1 MQVYVSTDNHIAGRE
16 RLANYVT
23 SVVEGSLAHFRQ
35 RITRVDVHLRDEKGH
50 KPGGDDKRC
59 VMEVRLEGCKPI
71 AVSHASDSIDGAIS
85 STASKLR
92 RLVNDTLR
100 RKRDN

>member
-1 MQVYVSTDNHIAGRE
+1 MQVHVSTDNHIAGRE

-23 SVVEGSLAHFRQ
+23 SVVEDSLSHFRQ
-35 RITRVDVHLRDEKGH
+35 RITRVEVHLRDENGH

-59 VMEVRLEGCKPI
+59 VMEVRLEGRKPI
-71 AVSHASDSIDGAIS
+71 AVSHASGSMDGAIS
-85 STASKLR
+85 GTASKLK
-92 RLVNDTLR
+92 RLVSDTLK